1 MIAISLRFLV
11 GRFHATP
18 WGRHVNEGAVEYPPS
33 PWRLLRSLVATFYRT
48 RPAEVS
54 EDQLKRIL
62 LALASAAPAFHLPSA
77 NAAHTRHY
85 DRDNGGLK
93 FFDAFLAMNLVKDGA
108 ASEAIVWLW
117 SDVELSAEDRR
128 ALDILLRAM
137 NTFGRAESWC
147 EAELLPM
154 WEQETNCEP
163 LAAEVDLNKLRG
175 NEPVRVLTPQAVT
188 WSGDELLEALKIE
201 TSTMRKK
208 DKQLEPAG
216 TMWVTYARPLALLNN
231 ARPTPRLLPK
241 RESPVT
247 LARFALD
254 SKVLPRAQD
263 TLPFCELVR
272 RILISKRSKISD
284 SDHSELIVG
293 KTSDGTRLKGHRHAH
308 IFATDEDN
316 DGKLDHLTVALP
328 FHAAG
333 FSAHDV
339 AAITSLRRIRWG
351 TNEDEFR
358 LNAILIGTGETTQF
372 IKQGNDPSKKQES
385 ESGKSNFLHS
395 ARCWRSTTPFVLP
408 RFATRGGGKKAR
420 PRDEP
425 IAQLKREAASRGLP
439 EIVAY
444 KTLERR
450 EFKTQR
456 RAPISWR
463 EFKTRRLNGTTG
475 YGTAGFEIEFAE
487 EITCVPLALGFG
499 CHFGLGLFEPVL
511 DLS

>member
-1 MIAISLRFLV
+1 MIAISIRFLV

-48 RPAEVS
+48 RPAEIS
-54 EDQLKRIL
+54 EEQLKRIL
-62 LALASAAPAFHLPSA
+62 VALASAAPAFHLPPA

-85 DRDNGGLK
+85 DQDNGGLK
-93 FFDAFLAMNLVKDGA
+93 FFDAFLAINLEKDEA
-108 ASEAIVWLW
+108 ASEAIIWLW
-117 SDVELSAEDRR
+117 SDLELSAEDCL
-128 ALDILLRAM
+128 ALDVLLRAM

-147 EAELLPM
+147 AAELLPT
-154 WEQETNCEP
+154 WERETNCKP
-163 LAAEVDLNKLRG
+163 LAVEFDLNDLRG
-175 NEPVRVLTPQAVT
+175 NEPVRVLVPRVVT
-188 WSGDELLEALKIE
+188 WSDDDLLQALKIE

-216 TMWVTYARPLALLNN
+216 AAWVTYARPLILLNN
-231 ARPTPRLLPK
+231 ARSTPRVLPK

-247 LARFALD
+247 LVRFALD

-263 TLPFCELVR
+263 TLPLCELVR
-272 RILISKRSKISD
+272 RILIGKRSKISD

-293 KTSDGTRLKGHRHAH
+293 KTSDGIRLKGHRHAH

-316 DGKLDHLTVALP
+316 DGKLDHLTIALP

-333 FSAHDV
+333 FSADDV

-358 LNAILIGTGETTQF
+358 LNAILIGKGETTQF
-372 IKQGNDPSKKQES
+372 IKGRNEPSKKQES
-385 ESGKSNFLHS
+385 ESGKSNFLQS
-395 ARCWRSTTPFVLP
+395 ARRWRSVTPFVLP

-444 KTLERR
+444 KTLEQRK
-450 EFKTQR
+450 FKTHR
-456 RAPISWR
+456 RAPISWG

-475 YGTAGFEIEFAE
+475 YGMAGFEIEFAE
-487 EITCVPLALGFG
+487 EVTCVPLALGFG
-499 CHFGLGLFEPVL
+499 CHFGLGLFEPVR